1 MTFHRQNNLPKFRK
15 VKTFEGIIIAIKSK
29 NQKNGVIMNSGE
41 SLLSIGAM
49 MLLAVMILRV
59 NNTILTTNSVLLET
73 KFGVLATSLATSIIE
88 EATGK
93 AFDQN
98 TYNNSISQLSDLTSP
113 GGLGPGNG
121 ETYDTFNDVDDFNE
135 YTKVDSSLPSAV
147 FYLKTKVCYVQPTN
161 PDQPVNTRTWHK
173 RISVTVSTPSSQD
186 TFRLS
191 SVVSYW
197 FFR

>member
-1 MTFHRQNNLPKFRK
+1 
-15 VKTFEGIIIAIKSK
+15 
-29 NQKNGVIMNSGE
+29 MNSGE
-41 SLLSIGAM
+41 SILSVGAM

-73 KFGVLATSLATSIIE
+73 KFGVLATSLATSVLE

-98 TYNNSISQLSDLTSP
+98 TYNNSISNVNNLTSP
-113 GGLGPGNG
+113 SALGPGDG
-121 ETYDTFNDVDDFNE
+121 ETYATFNDVDDFNG
-135 YTKVDSSLPSAV
+135 YTRVDSTLPSAI
-147 FYLKTKVCYVQPTN
+147 FYLSTKVEYVSPLN
-161 PDQPVNTRTWHK
+161 PDVPVNYKTWHK
-173 RISVTVSTPSSQD
+173 RISVIVTTPSSQD

-191 SVVSYW
+191 TVVSYF

>member
-1 MTFHRQNNLPKFRK
+1 
-15 VKTFEGIIIAIKSK
+15 
-29 NQKNGVIMNSGE
+29 
-41 SLLSIGAM
+41 

-113 GGLGPGNG
+113 SGLGPGNG
-121 ETYDTFNDVDDFNE
+121 ETYANFNDVDDFNG

-147 FYLKTKVCYVQPTN
+147 FYLKTNVAYVQPTS
-161 PDQPVNTRTWHK
+161 PDLPVNTRTWHK
-173 RISVTVSTPSSQD
+173 RITVTVSTPSSQD
-186 TFRLS
+186 TFRIS

>member
-1 MTFHRQNNLPKFRK
+1 
-15 VKTFEGIIIAIKSK
+15 
-29 NQKNGVIMNSGE
+29 MNSGE
-41 SLLSIGAM
+41 SLLSVGAM

-93 AFDQN
+93 SFDQN
-98 TYNNSISQLSDLTSP
+98 TSSNSISNVNDLTAPS
-113 GGLGPGNG
+113 GLGPGNS
-121 ETYDTFNDVDDFNE
+121 ETYTTFNDVDDFNG
-135 YTKVDSSLPSAV
+135 YTKVDSTLPSAI
-147 FYLKTKVCYVQPTN
+147 FYLSTKVEYVSPQN
-161 PDQPVNTRTWHK
+161 PDQPVNYKTWHK
-173 RISVTVSTPSSQD
+173 RITVTVTTPSSND
-186 TFRLS
+186 VFVLS

>member
-1 MTFHRQNNLPKFRK
+1 
-15 VKTFEGIIIAIKSK
+15 
-29 NQKNGVIMNSGE
+29 MNSGE
-41 SLLSIGAM
+41 SLLSVGAM

-98 TYNNSISQLSDLTSP
+98 TSANSISNVNDLTSP
-113 GGLGPGNG
+113 NALGPGSG
-121 ETYDTFNDVDDFNE
+121 ETYATFNDIDDFNG
-135 YTKVDSSLPSAV
+135 YTKVDSTLPSAI
-147 FYLKTKVCYVQPTN
+147 FYLKTTVEYVSPAN
-161 PDQPVNTRTWHK
+161 PDQAVNYKTWHK
-173 RISVTVSTPSSQD
+173 RITVTVTTPSSND
-186 TFRLS
+186 VFVLS
-191 SVVSYW
+191 SIVSYW